1 MYEVANSIWKH
12 QFILKDIE
20 DGASF
25 LSIFYELIESGGIN
39 IIRYTKRMLIEAYAL
54 SEKHKLAVYEATFL
68 YLALETGMQLKTLDA
83 RLLRIFS
90 SEAD

>member
-1 MYEVANSIWKH
+1 M
-12 QFILKDIE
+12 KDIE

-39 IIRYTKRMLIEAYAL
+39 IIRYTKRLLIEAYAL
-54 SEKHKLAVYEATFL
+54 AGKQKLTVYDAAFL
-68 YLALETGMQLKTLDA
+68 YLALEIGMQLKTLDA
-83 RLLRIFS
+83 RLLRIFN